1 MSWVAYRAESSGEDL
16 IVFVRSFHGHRTP
29 DWTAKEIDA
38 IRLRVAAEVL
48 WMDASPAFPGTVR
61 HLTIDETVREAG
73 LCQTVAATGV
83 DELAKLY
90 ASVEDPEAEAT
101 MRLALQRARKAQGNG
116 CLAFVAIDFP
126 DLGSGVHCIE
136 EIYVKVD

>member
-16 IVFVRSFHGHRTP
+16 IVFVRSFHGRRTP
-29 DWTAKEIDA
+29 DWTAEEIDT
-38 IRLRVAAEVL
+38 IRRRVTAEVS
-48 WMDASPAFPGTVR
+48 WMDASPTIPGTVR
-61 HLTIDETVREAG
+61 HLTVDETVREAG
-73 LCQTVAATGV
+73 LCQAVGATGV

-116 CLAFVAIDFP
+116 CLAFIAIDFP
-126 DLGSGVHCIE
+126 GLGSGAHCIE